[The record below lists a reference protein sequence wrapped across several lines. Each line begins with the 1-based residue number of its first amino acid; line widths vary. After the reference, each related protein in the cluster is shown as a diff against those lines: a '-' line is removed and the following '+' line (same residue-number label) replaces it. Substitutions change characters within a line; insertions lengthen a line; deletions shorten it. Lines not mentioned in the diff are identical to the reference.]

1 MNQSYHQNP
10 SWLKG
15 ASQTPNNFW
24 VRLACQILEPT
35 LKLNIY
41 DLYTAILK
49 EVYTTRYVLWKIIC
63 STWHGIAYPSFI
75 IAFREFPSLFTYVQR
90 FVSECYVD
98 PKKVLQD
105 FMYSVVLLWLIWW
118 VIIFRVMCII

>member
-15 ASQTPNNFW
+15 AWQTPNNFW
-24 VRLACQILEPT
+24 GMVAKYWNQPWE
-35 LKLNIY
+35 Y
-41 DLYTAILK
+41 LYYVHQFLT
-49 EVYTTRYVLWKIIC
+49 EVYSIPNRYDFWKIIWYL
-63 STWHGIAYPSFI
+63 SMEYSAYPSFM

-90 FVSECYVD
+90 FVSECYVA

-105 FMYSVVLLWLIWW
+105 FMYSVVLLWLIWR